1 MTAGRAD
8 AWDVATWEGAADE
21 ALAAG
26 SRLSLPERLA
36 WLEETAKLAGRLTAS
51 RAPAAGGLPAS
62 VEAPVSSA
70 PPEGSAADAAVAAR
84 TAALE
89 DAASSGG
96 AGSPAPP
103 PPADDL
109 AGFELYVEPPP
120 PTLVG
125 RFRATNRHFLGLL
138 FGGLRVWL
146 RDRPRTAPRG
156 LRILLVRFVAA
167 LGGPF
172 VDRGLRDLPF
182 PVQLR
187 RRLEILGP
195 TYIKLGQILS
205 LREDILPRS
214 VTDELKHLLDRLPAV
229 PYDRFVDLIREDLG
243 IEPATAFAEIDRRPI
258 GSASI
263 GQTHRAT
270 LLTGERVILKVV
282 KPGIRD
288 TLRRDVVLLKLLGNV
303 LQLVAGRFQPKRV
316 IDEFCHYTLRE
327 VDLRLEADNAESFA
341 ANFRDQPD
349 IVFPKIYRQLTGPSV
364 LCMEFFDGFKP
375 DSPLAR
381 ELPIE
386 ERERIV
392 DLGASAIIRML
403 YRDGFFHADLHPG
416 NLIVLPGPKAGFID
430 LGMVGRFDEELKRT
444 MLYYYYC
451 MVTGDAENAARYL
464 GALADTDRKSNPKGF
479 QREVEE
485 ICRRWYR
492 TANFEEFSLG
502 QLIMESVARGG
513 KFRMYFPVDMVLM
526 VKAIVTFEG
535 VGQLLLPGFDV
546 AKVSQKHINKIF
558 IQQFSPLRMAR
569 ESLRGAPELVDAL
582 VKMPMLVTQGLRALD
597 KATRQHPENPF
608 AGVRGTLL
616 GGFCIVAGAILAAFH
631 GPWPLYSAL
640 FALGLFLALRKGS

>member
-1 MTAGRAD
+1 MPSSGVEPPPARGDEPD
-8 AWDVATWEGAADE
+8 AVPPPPPGTM
-21 ALAAG
+21 
-26 SRLSLPERLA
+26 
-36 WLEETAKLAGRLTAS
+36 
-51 RAPAAGGLPAS
+51 APAAH
-62 VEAPVSSA
+62 
-70 PPEGSAADAAVAAR
+70 
-84 TAALE
+84 TAAAGAAPGE
-89 DAASSGG
+89 DATA
-96 AGSPAPP
+96 A
-103 PPADDL
+103 ADDL
-109 AGFELYVEPPP
+109 AGFELYVEPPT
-120 PTLVG
+120 PTLVR
-125 RFRATNRHFLGLL
+125 RFVATHRHFLGLF

-146 RDRPRTAPRG
+146 RDRPRTAPGG
-156 LRILLVRFVAA
+156 LRVLLARVLAA
-167 LGGPF
+167 FGAPF
-172 VDRGLRDLPF
+172 VDRALRDLPF

-205 LREDILPRS
+205 LREDLLPKS
-214 VTDELKHLLDRLPAV
+214 VTDELKNLLDRLPAV
-229 PYDRFVDLIREDLG
+229 PFDRFVELIARDLG
-243 IEPATAFAEIDRRPI
+243 IDPTAAFASIERKPL

-263 GQTHRAT
+263 GQTHLAT
-270 LLTGERVILKVV
+270 LLTGERVVIKVV
-282 KPGIRD
+282 KPGIRE
-288 TLRRDVVLLKLLGNV
+288 TLRRDVVLLKMLGHLL
-303 LQLVAGRFQPKRV
+303 QMVAGRFKPKRV

-327 VDLRLEADNAESFA
+327 VDLRLEADNAETFS

-349 IVFPKIYRQLTGPSV
+349 IVFPKIHRQLTGPSV
-364 LCMEFFDGFKP
+364 LTMEFLDGFKP
-375 DSPLAR
+375 NSTDALTMSQ
-381 ELPIE
+381 ED
-386 ERERIV
+386 RERIV

-464 GALADTDRKSNPKGF
+464 GALAETGRKSNPKGF

-502 QLIMESVARGG
+502 QLIMESTARGG
-513 KFRMYFPVDMVLM
+513 KFYMYFPVEMVLM

-546 AKVSQKHINKIF
+546 AKVSQKHINRIF
-558 IQQFSPLRMAR
+558 LQQFSPLRMAR

-631 GPWPLYSAL
+631 GPWPLYATL

>member
-1 MTAGRAD
+1 MG
-8 AWDVATWEGAADE
+8 
-21 ALAAG
+21 
-26 SRLSLPERLA
+26 
-36 WLEETAKLAGRLTAS
+36 
-51 RAPAAGGLPAS
+51 
-62 VEAPVSSA
+62 
-70 PPEGSAADAAVAAR
+70 
-84 TAALE
+84 AALE
-89 DAASSGG
+89 PP
-96 AGSPAPP
+96 PAPP
-103 PPADDL
+103 PGAPPATEQPAPAAPEPELRALPGDDL
-109 AGFELYVEPPP
+109 AGFQLYVEPKT
-120 PTLVG
+120 PTLG
-125 RFRATNRHFLGLL
+125 RRLAATHRHFLGLL
-138 FGGLRVWL
+138 FGGLRAWL
-146 RDRPRTAPRG
+146 RDRPRTAPG
-156 LRILLVRFVAA
+156 GPRIVFARLFAT
-167 LGGPF
+167 LGAPF
-172 VDRGLRDLPF
+172 VDRQLRDLPF

-187 RRLEILGP
+187 KRLEMLGP

-205 LREDILPRS
+205 LREDILPKS
-214 VTDELKHLLDRLPAV
+214 VTTELKNLLDRLPAV
-229 PYDRFVDLIREDLG
+229 PYDRFLELVAKDLG
-243 IEPATAFAEIDRRPI
+243 VDPKAAFAEIQRQPI

-263 GQTHRAT
+263 GQIHLAR
-270 LLTGERVILKVV
+270 LHGGERVVIKVV
-282 KPGIRD
+282 KPGIRE
-288 TLRRDVVLLKLLGNV
+288 TLRRDVVLLKALGYA

-341 ANFRDQPD
+341 ANFRDQTD

-364 LCMEFFDGFKP
+364 LTMEFLDGVKP
-375 DSPLAR
+375 DSPTAR
-381 ELPIE
+381 EMPQE

-416 NLIVLPGPKAGFID
+416 NLIILPGPRAGFID
-430 LGMVGRFDEELKRT
+430 LGMVGRFDDELKRT

-464 GALADTDRKSNPKGF
+464 SALADFGAKSNPKGF

-502 QLIMESVARGG
+502 QLILESTARGG
-513 KFRMYFPVDMVLM
+513 QFRMYFPVEMVLM

-558 IQQFSPLRMAR
+558 IHQFSPLRMAR

-616 GGFCIVAGAILAAFH
+616 GGFCILAGAILAAFH
-631 GPWPLYSAL
+631 GPWPVYAAL
-640 FALGLFLALRKGS
+640 FLLGLFLALRKGS

>member
-1 MTAGRAD
+1 MAD
-8 AWDVATWEGAADE
+8 GV
-21 ALAAG
+21 
-26 SRLSLPERLA
+26 
-36 WLEETAKLAGRLTAS
+36 
-51 RAPAAGGLPAS
+51 
-62 VEAPVSSA
+62 
-70 PPEGSAADAAVAAR
+70 
-84 TAALE
+84 TAAIPPLPP
-89 DAASSGG
+89 S
-96 AGSPAPP
+96 PP
-103 PPADDL
+103 PGAIPATAHAVPAGPEPVLEDL
-109 AGFELYVEPPP
+109 AGFELYVEPPT
-120 PTLVG
+120 PTLL
-125 RFRATNRHFLGLL
+125 RRLRATHRHFLGLL
-138 FGGLRVWL
+138 FGGLRAWL
-146 RDRPRTAPRG
+146 RDRPRTAPGG
-156 LRILLVRFVAA
+156 LRVLLARFLAA
-167 LGGPF
+167 LGGPL
-172 VDRGLRDLPF
+172 VDRSLRDLPF

-187 RRLEILGP
+187 RRLEMLGP

-205 LREDILPRS
+205 LREDILPKT
-214 VTDELKHLLDRLPAV
+214 VTGELKNLLDRLPAV
-229 PYDRFVDLIREDLG
+229 PYDRFVELIRKDLG
-243 IEPATAFAEIDRRPI
+243 VEPTAAFAEIERRPL

-263 GQTHRAT
+263 GQTHLAS
-270 LLTGERVILKVV
+270 LVTGERVVIKVV
-282 KPGIRD
+282 KPGIRE
-288 TLRRDVVLLKLLGNV
+288 TLRRDVVLLKLLGHV
-303 LQLVAGRFQPKRV
+303 LQVLAGRFQPKRV

-327 VDLRLEADNAESFA
+327 VDLRLEADNAETFA
-341 ANFRDQPD
+341 ANFKDQPD

-364 LCMEFFDGFKP
+364 LTMEFLDGFKP
-375 DSPLAR
+375 NSPAAVQMSQ
-381 ELPIE
+381 ED
-386 ERERIV
+386 RERIV

-416 NLIVLPGPKAGFID
+416 NLIVLPGPRAGFID

-464 GALADTDRKSNPKGF
+464 GALAETGRKSNPKGF

-502 QLIMESVARGG
+502 QLIMESTARGG
-513 KFRMYFPVDMVLM
+513 KFYMYFPVEMVLM

-546 AKVSQKHINKIF
+546 AKVSQKHINWIF
-558 IQQFSPLRMAR
+558 IHQFSPLRMAR

-631 GPWPLYSAL
+631 GPWPLYVGL
-640 FALGLFLALRKGS
+640 FLLGLFLALRKGS

>member
-1 MTAGRAD
+1 
-8 AWDVATWEGAADE
+8 
-21 ALAAG
+21 LAE
-26 SRLSLPERLA
+26 PER
-36 WLEETAKLAGRLTAS
+36 
-51 RAPAAGGLPAS
+51 PAI
-62 VEAPVSSA
+62 
-70 PPEGSAADAAVAAR
+70 PPPPPPGAVAA
-84 TAALE
+84 TKHAAP
-89 DAASSGG
+89 
-96 AGSPAPP
+96 AGPEP
-103 PPADDL
+103 DL
-109 AGFELYVEPPP
+109 SAGPGKDLTGFELYVEPPT
-120 PTLVG
+120 PTLL
-125 RFRATNRHFLGLL
+125 RRWRATHRHFLGLF

-146 RDRPRTAPRG
+146 RDRPATAPRG
-156 LRILLVRFVAA
+156 FRLLLARVLAA

-172 VDRGLRDLPF
+172 VDPALRDLPF

-187 RRLEILGP
+187 RRLETLGP

-205 LREDILPRS
+205 LREDILPKS
-214 VTDELKHLLDRLPAV
+214 VTEELKHLLDRLPAV
-229 PYDRFVDLIREDLG
+229 PYERFLELIARDLG
-243 IEPATAFAEIDRRPI
+243 IDPVAAFAEINRQPI

-263 GQTHRAT
+263 GQTHLAR
-270 LLTGERVILKVV
+270 LHTGERVVLKVV

-288 TLRRDVVLLKLLGNV
+288 TLRRDVVLLKVLGRV
-303 LQLVAGRFQPKRV
+303 LQVLAGRFQPKRV

-327 VDLRLEADNAESFA
+327 VDLRIEADNAETFA
-341 ANFRDQPD
+341 ANFKDQPD
-349 IVFPKIYRQLTGPSV
+349 IVFPQIYRSLSGPSV

-375 DSPLAR
+375 DSPAAKAL
-381 ELPIE
+381 IQE
-386 ERERIV
+386 EREKII
-392 DLGASAIIRML
+392 DLGAAAIIRML

-464 GALADTDRKSNPKGF
+464 AALADTESKSNPKGF

-492 TANFEEFSLG
+492 TANFEQFSLG
-502 QLIMESVARGG
+502 QLIMESTARGG
-513 KFRMYFPVDMVLM
+513 QFRMYFPVEMVLM

-546 AKVSQKHINKIF
+546 AKVSQKHINRIF
-558 IQQFSPLRMAR
+558 LQQFSPLRMAR

-608 AGVRGTLL
+608 AGLRGTLL

-631 GPWPLYSAL
+631 GPWPLYVGL
-640 FALGLFLALRKGS
+640 FLLGLFLALRKGS